1 MNCLK
6 RLALIFALGI
16 GIASMAVAANLT
28 TQNIS
33 SDFTV
38 SLAAAAGGGDAFSND
53 GRTFFVVSNGG
64 GSPIT
69 VTVEVQRTS
78 IKVPGLGS
86 VTFADIPV
94 TVAAGVTKWISVP
107 KGPYTDSN
115 GRTQLTYSGVTSVTV
130 GAARVQ
136 EL

>member
-1 MNCLK
+1 MKMLK
-6 RLALIFALGI
+6 HLGFMLALAI
-16 GIASMAVAANLT
+16 GVASTAVAANLT
-28 TQNIS
+28 VQNIS

-53 GRTFFVVSNGG
+53 GRTFFIVTNGG

-69 VTVEVQRTS
+69 VTVEVQHAS
-78 IKVPGLGS
+78 IKVPGLGN

-94 TVAAGVTKWISVP
+94 TVAAGVTKWIAVP
-107 KGPYTDSN
+107 KGPYTDAN
-115 GRTQLTYSGVTSVTV
+115 GRTQITYSGVTTVTV